1 MLHGMGRR
9 AGRRSETSAAGMLPG
24 PGLVRPELG
33 VFKTILK
40 SIVSLG
46 FSENPDLDLLGSL
59 DGSSAVRVSG
69 FCGVIC
75 LWFAS
80 FEFQAGFHN
89 LRSSFPPC
97 PPLPVQSGGHE
108 AVQGAAWC

>member
-69 FCGVIC
+69 FV
-75 LWFAS
+75 
-80 FEFQAGFHN
+80 
-89 LRSSFPPC
+89 
-97 PPLPVQSGGHE
+97 V
-108 AVQGAAWC
+108 